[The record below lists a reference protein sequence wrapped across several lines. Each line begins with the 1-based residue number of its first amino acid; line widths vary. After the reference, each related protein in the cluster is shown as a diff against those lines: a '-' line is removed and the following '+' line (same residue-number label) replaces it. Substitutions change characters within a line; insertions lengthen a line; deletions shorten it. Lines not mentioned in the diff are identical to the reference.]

1 MPGKSL
7 LEVQLTTSAFGPC
20 AAVQA
25 RTAVGEPAVPAEA
38 AEAALWQALGTART
52 AQSQREQ
59 LAQQLEQAR
68 RELETAQAAA
78 AQASRALEERMRLAG
93 LQATEDLEPLL
104 ARLEQRQ
111 TLRSRVETMRDT
123 LVGLARGQTVD
134 EFLARV
140 RSEDAGTL
148 GERKAAVLR
157 EQEEASANLAPV
169 RESVFRL
176 RTQKT
181 ALERA
186 GDAAA
191 NFRQQTELC
200 AAVLKRDG
208 SRFLRLRL
216 AIHLL
221 QQQIERFRTE
231 NQGPLLEESGRIFR
245 ELTRGAFAA
254 LSTEY
259 NRQDQPVLVAVRPNQ
274 ERVFVEGLSDGTRDQ
289 LYLALR
295 LAALGRY
302 ADGHEPMP
310 LILDDLL
317 ITFDDER
324 AQAVLAQLATLA
336 RRTQILL
343 FTHHLHLV
351 ELCRRTLGSD
361 QFRLHQL
368 SPADLSTSPPSTSA
382 CDPKRPRRNP
392 SRIPCRAQGSCLSHP
407 APHVLPRTPSFLTP
421 LTPLM
426 PWYPRPCLPLGRLR
440 PLRCPRS
447 PRSSATPFSPRST
460 PRADRPETQ
469 PCAAH
474 LAGTRPPTRPSRK
487 TFSPPAPSFP
497 AAAAGEV
504 CLSKENDPMHA
515 RHPQPTCRSPRGGG
529 MMCEPLR

>member
-52 AQSQREQ
+52 AQSRREQ

-157 EQEEASANLAPV
+157 EKEEASANLAPV

-176 RTQKT
+176 RTRKT
-181 ALERA
+181 ALEQA

-191 NFRQQTELC
+191 DFRQQTELC

-259 NRQDQPVLVAVRPNQ
+259 NRQDQPPSGA
-274 ERVFVEGLSDGTRDQ
+274 TRTD
-289 LYLALR
+289 
-295 LAALGRY
+295 
-302 ADGHEPMP
+302 
-310 LILDDLL
+310 
-317 ITFDDER
+317 T
-324 AQAVLAQLATLA
+324 
-336 RRTQILL
+336 
-343 FTHHLHLV
+343 
-351 ELCRRTLGSD
+351 
-361 QFRLHQL
+361 
-368 SPADLSTSPPSTSA
+368 
-382 CDPKRPRRNP
+382 N
-392 SRIPCRAQGSCLSHP
+392 PCR
-407 APHVLPRTPSFLTP
+407 
-421 LTPLM
+421 
-426 PWYPRPCLPLGRLR
+426 
-440 PLRCPRS
+440 
-447 PRSSATPFSPRST
+447 
-460 PRADRPETQ
+460 
-469 PCAAH
+469 
-474 LAGTRPPTRPSRK
+474 
-487 TFSPPAPSFP
+487 
-497 AAAAGEV
+497 
-504 CLSKENDPMHA
+504 
-515 RHPQPTCRSPRGGG
+515 
-529 MMCEPLR
+529 